1 MSVQNTRLLRRWQ
14 RIPLGEPEM
23 GLQQYWN
30 KRNFKETPEPRGA
43 SQSPSSRLQF
53 IVQKH
58 AASHLHYD
66 FRLEIDGM
74 FKSWAVPKGPSLDPK
89 QKRLAVHVE
98 DHPLDYGGFEGII
111 PPKQYGAG
119 TVLLWD
125 RGYWSPLKDPLT
137 GYHLGRLK
145 FSLNGERLRGLWSMV
160 RIGARHPG
168 EKENWLLMKERDD
181 EARSG
186 KGSDVTRNFTESV
199 ASSLTIEQITSG
211 HPRVWSPEGTPQK
224 QPRSAS
230 RQRDRGTKHLAG
242 ARRAPQVEWIAPQ
255 LAALGDRPPDG
266 NDWVHELKYDG
277 YRMLCRVQNK
287 SAKLVTRNDH
297 DWTTKLQR
305 IARAAAALPVNNAWL
320 DGEVVALM
328 PDGSISFQ
336 VLQSAFNTQSETHLA
351 YYVFD
356 LLYLNGSD
364 LRQVALLDRKRAL
377 AAILSNVA
385 SGLIRYSDHI
395 LGRGQVVFRE
405 ACRRGMEGIMSKRA
419 DAVYRSGRNSSWIKV
434 KCARRQEFVIGGFTD
449 PQGSR
454 LAIGALLLGVYDEHG
469 QFLFAG
475 RTGTG
480 MSERSLKELRNRLT
494 PLELRQSPFVN
505 PPSRVDARGVRWVKP
520 RLVAEV
526 SFADWTNNGLLRHA
540 VFQGLRTDKAA
551 KSVIKEGSGHGRPAG
566 ATSSIASKTPN
577 QRRARAAGS
586 SPTKDQAGVD
596 GPTTVAGV
604 TVSHPHRV
612 LFPDQGVT
620 KLALA
625 RYYEQ
630 VSPWLLPHLQDRPL
644 TLVRCPE
651 GYTKDCFYQ
660 KHANHTVP
668 DTIHRVKFS
677 KAHGG
682 SRYMIADSLSAVIG
696 LVQVGVLELHTWGA
710 TQDELDRPDRIIVDL
725 DPDPTVPWRLVIEA
739 AQLVRTLLN
748 ELDLACFVKTTGGKG
763 LHVVLPIERVHTW
776 DEIKAFSKQLADH
789 LVRLIPDRFV
799 ANMSKQQRKG
809 RIYVDY
815 LRNTKGATAIAAYST
830 RARAG
835 APVSVPLAWEEL
847 SVDLRSNHFTV
858 DNVVARLTGLK
869 RDPWRNYATVRQRLT
884 RKMKDALKGI

>member
-1 MSVQNTRLLRRWQ
+1 
-14 RIPLGEPEM
+14 M
-23 GLQQYWN
+23 GLEQYWN

-43 SQSPSSRLQF
+43 SQSPSTRLQF
-53 IVQKH
+53 SVQKH

-66 FRLEIDGM
+66 FRLELDGT

-125 RGYWSPLKDPLT
+125 RGYWSPIRDPLAD
-137 GYHLGRLK
+137 YRLGRLK
-145 FSLNGERLRGLWSMV
+145 FSLHGQRLRGLWSLV
-160 RIGARHPG
+160 RMGARHRG
-168 EKENWLLMKERDD
+168 NKENWLLIKERDG

-186 KGSDVTRNFTESV
+186 EKSDVTQNFPESV
-199 ASSLTIEQITSG
+199 ASRRTIEQIASG
-211 HPRVWSPEGTPQK
+211 HPRVWHSN
-224 QPRSAS
+224 RSAKKQAHSVS
-230 RQRDRGTKHLAG
+230 RHQDTGTKQLAG
-242 ARRAPQVEWIAPQ
+242 ARHTPQEEWIAPQ
-255 LAALGDRPPDG
+255 LATLADKPPEGDE
-266 NDWVHELKYDG
+266 WVHELKYDG
-277 YRMLCRVQNK
+277 YRMLCRVKNK

-305 IARAAAALPVNNAWL
+305 IAKAAAALPVKNAWL

-336 VLQSAFNTQSETHLA
+336 ALQRAFDTRSETNLA

-356 LLYLNGSD
+356 LLYMNGSD
-364 LRQVALLDRKRAL
+364 FRQVALLDRKRAL
-377 AAILSNVA
+377 AAILSNES
-385 SGLIRYSDHI
+385 SGLLRYSDHI
-395 LGRGQVVFRE
+395 AGRGEVVFGE
-405 ACRRGMEGIMSKRA
+405 ACRRGMEGIMCKRA
-419 DAVYRSGRNSSWIKV
+419 DAVYRSGRHSSWIKV
-434 KCARRQEFVIGGFTD
+434 KCGRRQEFVIGGFTD

-454 LAIGALLLGVYDEHG
+454 VAIGALLLGIYDEQG

-480 MSERSLKELRNRLT
+480 LSERSLKALHNRLT
-494 PLELRQSPFVN
+494 ALELRHAPFVN
-505 PPSRVDARGVRWVKP
+505 PPSGVDARGVHWVKP
-520 RLVAEV
+520 RLVVEV
-526 SFADWTNNGLLRHA
+526 SFAEWTHDGLLRHA
-540 VFQGLRTDKAA
+540 VFQGLRKDKTA
-551 KSVIKEGSGHGRPAG
+551 KSVIREGPGNDRLAG
-566 ATSSIASKTPN
+566 AGSSGASKIFN

-586 SPTKDQAGVD
+586 SSKKNQAAADVS
-596 GPTTVAGV
+596 TRVAGV

-612 LFPDQGVT
+612 LFPDQGIT
-620 KLALA
+620 KIALA
-625 RYYEQ
+625 RYYEH

-660 KHANHTVP
+660 KHANDTVP
-668 DTIHRVKFS
+668 DTIGRVKIS
-677 KAHGG
+677 EANGV
-682 SRYMIADSLSAVIG
+682 SWYMIADSLPAVIG
-696 LVQVGVLELHTWGA
+696 LVQMGVLELHTWGA
-710 TQDELDRPDRIIVDL
+710 KQDELDRPDRIIVDL
-725 DPDPTVPWRLVIEA
+725 DPDPTVPWKFVIEA

-763 LHVVLPIERVHTW
+763 LHVVLPLQRVHTW
-776 DEIKAFSKQLADH
+776 DEVKAFSKGLADH
-789 LVRLIPDRFV
+789 LVRLIPDRFI

-809 RIYVDY
+809 KIYVDY
-815 LRNTKGATAIAAYST
+815 LRNAKGATAIAAYST

-847 SVDLRSNHFTV
+847 SVDVRSDHFTV
-858 DNVVARLTGLK
+858 ENVMARLTGLK
-869 RDPWRNYATVRQRLT
+869 RDPWGDYVTVRQRLT
-884 RKMKDALKGI
+884 RKMKDSLRAS